1 MQVVGYIW
9 IRKAR
14 NKYFFK
20 FDCDDNECRFY
31 VTCNRC
37 VYDKKKKR
45 KVNFQ
50 RNAFETVM
58 QIID

>member
-31 VTCNRC
+31 VTCYRC
-37 VYDKKKKR
+37 VYDKKKK
-45 KVNFQ
+45 KGK
-50 RNAFETVM
+50 
-58 QIID
+58 